1 MLSSNK
7 MEVDVVQQYI
17 SEWLWKCQATA
28 TETHELKG
36 YSKQIILQ
44 GTMHNHSKR
53 VRGSDK
59 SLLATPTVAR
69 NKRPVRLLSF
79 IAIMYHCFYQLVI
92 LSVAQLQALRPTIKY
107 FYLLVLLVYPLS
119 KLISQ
124 NNSNDSSEV
133 V

>member
-1 MLSSNK
+1 MV
-7 MEVDVVQQYI
+7 EVPGNRNIDPRVKRLQQANH
-17 SEWLWKCQATA
+17 LTRHNA
-28 TETHELKG
+28 
-36 YSKQIILQ
+36 
-44 GTMHNHSKR
+44 NHSKR

-69 NKRPVRLLSF
+69 NKRSVRLLSY
-79 IAIMYHCFYQLVI
+79 IAVMYHCFYQLVI

-124 NNSNDSSEV
+124 NNNNDSSEAV
-133 V
+133 